1 MLTPAY
7 RRIPVF
13 FLSVFLGVFMAALT
27 APGIAVTPAM
37 AQEAAQEKKQSK
49 PQYPQQVIMGWV
61 EYVYIHDIDARLKAK
76 LDTGATTSSMRA
88 EVVKIIKSET
98 VEGEEP
104 QTSVIFQIEDENG
117 KMTTM
122 QRKLVRWVRIKS
134 RNGGDSYRRP
144 VVEMEFCV
152 GGRRVLSEVNLAPRE
167 DFIYPILVG
176 RNMLRDAAIL
186 VDANKT
192 YTYQSRC
199 PIAQADE

>member
-7 RRIPVF
+7 HVISNR
-13 FLSVFLGVFMAALT
+13 LKAVFLACLMVCAISFAS
-27 APGIAVTPAM
+27 VTPAT
-37 AQEAAQEKKQSK
+37 AAEEGA

-61 EYVYIHDIDARLKAK
+61 EYVYIQDIDARLKAK

-88 EVVKIIKSET
+88 EVVKIIKPEVSKEDDA
-98 VEGEEP
+98 E
-104 QTSVIFQIEDENG
+104 QHTSVIFQIEDEDG

-134 RNGGDSYRRP
+134 RNEGETYRRP

-152 GGRRVLSEVNLAPRE
+152 GGRRVLSEVNLAPRS
-167 DFIYPILVG
+167 DFVYPILVG

-199 PIAQADE
+199 PVVPPADE